1 MANMEALNKLTPR
14 QQEIALLVSEGWE
27 DKLISHRLGVV
38 QETIK
43 THLMRIY
50 AVFGLRNRTQLAY
63 LVLTDKTPPSL
74 VRNSAK
80 VTHG

>member
-1 MANMEALNKLTPR
+1 MESLNKLTPR
-14 QQEIALLVSEGWE
+14 QQEIALLVAEGWE

-63 LVLTDKTPPSL
+63 LILTDKSPPSL
-74 VRNSAK
+74 KRSSAQ
-80 VTHG
+80 VTAR

>member
-1 MANMEALNKLTPR
+1 MESLNKLTPR
-14 QQEIALLVSEGWE
+14 QQEIALLVAEGWE

-50 AVFGLRNRTQLAY
+50 AVFGLRNRRRA
-63 LVLTDKTPPSL
+63 DIARKPGGN
-74 VRNSAK
+74 RH
-80 VTHG
+80 HGTKS